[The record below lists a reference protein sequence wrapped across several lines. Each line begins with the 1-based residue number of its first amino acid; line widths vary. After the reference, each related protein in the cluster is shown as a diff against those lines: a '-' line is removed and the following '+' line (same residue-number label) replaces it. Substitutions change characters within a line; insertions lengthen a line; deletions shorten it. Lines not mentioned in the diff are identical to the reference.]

1 MKAPLSAPAFEGA
14 FFVPEYPPLTGC
26 IDIASLTIATRW
38 SADFERR
45 LEKNTMPSILVIDDD
60 PTVQHVFQRV
70 YSDTDVT
77 VLTAGS
83 AAEGLITLG
92 EQKPDVVILDI
103 MLPDADGLEAFQ
115 RIHATDPK
123 APVVFITAGGTSDT
137 AIEAMK
143 LGAFDYLLK
152 PLDFN
157 RVRELIARAFQI
169 RRFMHVPVGVSSP
182 DRNAPG
188 ALQSD
193 QLVGRCEA
201 MQDVYKAIGRVAP
214 QNVTVL
220 IRGESGTG
228 KELIARAIYQHSPRA
243 SGRFLAVNCAA
254 IPEALLES
262 ELFGHEKGSFTG
274 AEVKRIGKFEQCNGG
289 TLFLDEVGDM
299 TPLVQ
304 SKLLRVLQE
313 QRFERVGGNE
323 TIKTDVRM
331 IAATNRDL
339 EKMVENGEFR
349 ADLYYRLN
357 GFSLKL
363 PPLRERKEDL
373 VVLLEHFLGIFNKE
387 LGKNVRNI
395 APETLELLLQY
406 HWPGNVRELQS
417 VLKQALLQA
426 TGPVLLPDFLPLE
439 VRGGVSRAKDKRESA
454 PAKTS
459 LESFVDE
466 RLSAESEDLY
476 AEALSLMERA
486 VLTRV
491 LRHTAGNQS
500 WAAKVLGIT
509 RGSLRNK
516 IRLLRISIDQVVTVD
531 EDAEEGASA
540 AELSEV
546 T

>member
-1 MKAPLSAPAFEGA
+1 
-14 FFVPEYPPLTGC
+14 
-26 IDIASLTIATRW
+26 
-38 SADFERR
+38 
-45 LEKNTMPSILVIDDD
+45 MPSVLVIDDD

-70 YSDTDVT
+70 YSDSDVQ
-77 VLTAGS
+77 VLSAGS
-83 AAEGLITLG
+83 AAEGLRRMG
-92 EQKPDVVILDI
+92 DEHPDVVILDI
-103 MLPDADGLEAFQ
+103 MLPDADGLEAFE
-115 RIHATDPK
+115 RIHATDSK
-123 APVVFITAGGTSDT
+123 VPVVFITAGGTSDT

-152 PLDFN
+152 PLDFGK
-157 RVRELIARAFQI
+157 VRELVARALQI
-169 RRFMHVPVGVSSP
+169 RRFMHVPVGVTSEP
-182 DRNAPG
+182 RNGHAGP
-188 ALQSD
+188 AD
-193 QLVGRCEA
+193 HLVGRCEA

-274 AEVKRIGKFEQCNGG
+274 ADTKRIGKFEQCNGG

-323 TIKTDVRM
+323 TIKTDVRI

-339 EKMVENGEFR
+339 EKMVESAEFR

-357 GFSLKL
+357 GFTIKL
-363 PPLRERKEDL
+363 PSLRERKEDIL
-373 VVLLEHFLGIFNKE
+373 VLLEHFLSTFNRE
-387 LGKNVRNI
+387 LGKSVRDI
-395 APETLELLLQY
+395 APEALELLVQY

-417 VLKQALLQA
+417 VLKQSLLQT
-426 TGPVLLPDFLPLE
+426 TGPVLLADFLPPE
-439 VRGGVSRAKDKRESA
+439 VRGISEREKERREA
-454 PAKTS
+454 GPAGSS

-466 RLSAESEDLY
+466 RLALGSEDLY
-476 AEALSLMERA
+476 AEALALMERA

-500 WAAKVLGIT
+500 WAAKILGIT

-531 EDAEEGASA
+531 DEESNDREPY
-540 AELSEV
+540 ELSEV
-546 T
+546 S